1 MIARA
6 HRRLRSPAALSLLLL
21 LLAHAGCTLPILNSD
36 PRHSGPRCPID
47 PIFDLPAPLLFA
59 HRGGARE
66 VAESTMRGFCH
77 AKCVGA
83 DVLELD
89 ARLTKDG
96 TFVVWHGPSLDNVRI
111 EDQKNFG
118 YQRDRRKICEY
129 TWRELECSARV
140 SDFNPACASG
150 RCDVSGVKDEPG
162 RRLMPLE
169 TFLRAFPCEPINV
182 EIKDFVVGPSA
193 IDRFVRILDA
203 APACPDTERRR
214 TVLVA
219 AADDL
224 VLAEFRRRTGGTYPT
239 NIPIAESIPH
249 ALLLPPL
256 LSQPGRA
263 LQVPPV
269 RPFAASWAVSMAHRA
284 GSAVHVFITKF
295 LWIDGLDEF
304 EGQVQPRDIHDLLD
318 RNVDGIMTDRPREV
332 RPLIDDWRRERSCIS
347 PAQLAARVPP
357 RLEQECRDRCVRDAR
372 ERVRSAGGVDP
383 DTTCP
388 GKADGERP

>member
-1 MIARA
+1 MSARA
-6 HRRLRSPAALSLLLL
+6 PRRPLLALSLSLVT
-21 LLAHAGCTLPILNSD
+21 LAHFGCTLPILNAD
-36 PRHSGPRCPID
+36 PRHGAPGCPID

-66 VAESTMRGFCH
+66 VAESTMLGFCH

-89 ARLTKDG
+89 TRLTEDG

-111 EDQKNFG
+111 HDQEDFG
-118 YQRDRRKICEY
+118 ILRDRRDIGDY
-129 TWRELECSARV
+129 TWRELECSAWV
-140 SDFNPACASG
+140 SDFDSACASG
-150 RCDVSGVKDEPG
+150 RCDVSDVNEEPG
-162 RRLMPLE
+162 RRLMTLE
-169 TFLRAFPCEPINV
+169 TFLRAFPCDPINI
-182 EIKDFVVGPSA
+182 EIKNFWVGPSA

-219 AADDL
+219 AANDL
-224 VLAEFRRRTGGTYPT
+224 VLAQFRRRTAGTYPT
-239 NIPIAESIPH
+239 NIPVAESIPH

-269 RPFAASWAVSMAHRA
+269 RPFASSWAVSMAHRA
-284 GSAVHVFITKF
+284 ASAVHVFITKF

-304 EGQVQPRDIHDLLD
+304 ADQVRPEDIRDLLD

-332 RPLIDDWRRERSCIS
+332 RPLIDDWRRERGCIS
-347 PAQLAARVPP
+347 ASQLAERVPR
-357 RLEQECRDRCVRDAR
+357 RLETECVDRCVQDAW
-372 ERVRSAGGVDP
+372 ERARSAAGRLSATP
-383 DTTCP
+383 DTFCP
-388 GKADGERP
+388 PGLGR